1 MKNLTHFIMVVLVA
15 AMMLVVVTKTAM
27 AQDAAKVAPE
37 SYKVLL
43 ENDRVRVLEYRSK
56 PGTKNAMHSHPDNVV
71 YPLTSAKFKFTLPD
85 GKTFDIEA
93 SANEVL
99 FHEAETHATE
109 NVGGTEAHGLL
120 IELKSPLNK

>member
-43 ENDRVRVLEYRSK
+43 ENDRVRVLEYRIK
-56 PGTKNAMHSHPDNVV
+56 PGMKNAMHSHPDNVV
-71 YPLTSAKFKFTLPD
+71 YALTPGKIKFTLPD
-85 GKTFDIEA
+85 GKTFDIEV

-109 NVGGTEAHGLL
+109 NVGGTEAYGLL
-120 IELKSPLNK
+120 IELK